1 MDLTATRRPGTSAG
15 IFTASMA
22 DVVFLLIVFF
32 ALTYTV
38 SPDVTRVELPK
49 TVVRTEIPRET
60 AIISIASPKDRQV
73 IRLSTGKEV
82 AMPIS
87 SDDEIAS
94 FAALMIAGDPD
105 QAFVVK
111 ADHGVRYERIDTV
124 LDALKQAN
132 ARRVFLLSEQL
143 VDAGG
148 SVSGSPAPPR
158 S

>member
-1 MDLTATRRPGTSAG
+1 MDLTAARRPGTSAG

-49 TVVRTEIPRET
+49 TVVRAKIPRES
-60 AIISIASPKDRQV
+60 AIISIASPEDRQV
-73 IRLSTGKEV
+73 IRLSTGREV

-94 FAALMIAGDPD
+94 FASLMVASDPD

-111 ADHGVRYERIDTV
+111 ADRGVQYERIDTV

-132 ARRVFLLSEQL
+132 AKQVYLLSEQ
-143 VDAGG
+143 VVGTG
-148 SVSGSPAPPR
+148 SE
-158 S
+158 